1 MTEPV
6 VLRAPEMPAF
16 SEENIAYLEEED
28 AQIGDSLE
36 EAPQLFAGKYKSV
49 EELERGYKE
58 LQKLAARQPQEQ
70 EAKEEAEKNWRP
82 TAKGGVLR
90 GGRLARPLLQ
100 SEIEDMQKQAQSAKH
115 CARLLGVSYPTYKK
129 YAKMYGVFENCKNE
143 AGVGIH
149 KLNKGRK
156 SHSLENIL
164 EGGNPSYPNWKL
176 KKRLLETGYMPQV
189 CANCGYDEPRVT
201 DNKVP
206 LLLDYM
212 DGNRKN
218 HKWDNLRMLCYN
230 CWFQQC

>member
-1 MTEPV
+1 MGENENEEKRPV
-6 VLRAPEMPAF
+6 EKVYIF
-16 SEENIAYLEEED
+16 N
-28 AQIGDSLE
+28 
-36 EAPQLFAGKYKSV
+36 KN
-49 EELERGYKE
+49 YKE
-58 LQKLAARQPQEQ
+58 YYDKK
-70 EAKEEAEKNWRP
+70 AKEEVEKNWRP

-90 GGRLARPLLQ
+90 GGRLSRPLLQ

-129 YAKMYGVFENCKNE
+129 YAKMYGIFENCKNE

-149 KLNKGRK
+149 KLNKGRR
-156 SHSLENIL
+156 SYALENIL
-164 EGGNPSYPNWKL
+164 EGNNPSYPNWKL

-201 DNKVP
+201 DGKVP

-230 CWFQQC
+230 CWFQINGDLFGKAMRNVKKDAWDYQYIHK